1 LGGLVDG
8 YRHREGR
15 DLTGYVDGTKNPKGA
30 KALRVVLVSRM
41 TRRRPHL
48 LGVNALVE
56 STA

>member
-1 LGGLVDG
+1 MDG